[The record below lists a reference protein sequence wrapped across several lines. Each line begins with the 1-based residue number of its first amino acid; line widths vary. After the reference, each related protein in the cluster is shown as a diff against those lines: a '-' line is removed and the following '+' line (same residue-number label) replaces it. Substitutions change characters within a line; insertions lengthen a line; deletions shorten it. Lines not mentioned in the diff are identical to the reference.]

1 MGDIIKIF
9 SDIGSVYE
17 EDEKRIKNRAYEY
30 DEIKCYLCDIDTKN
44 ITPSTNIPKD
54 ELIITRFGIGANSGN
69 LFPNYQFISK
79 DVSKDEAKFIKGVL
93 KSVKNLMSYFADS
106 DIENNEIL
114 KRLSE
119 LSEGFFDDIITNI
132 KALDEH
138 KVKDK
143 KVATFFCLSYNEKP
157 ISSYFKEIFD
167 KHIDKKEVSKIYGY
181 DILTN
186 EKGVGADAN
195 LAFCSVNELPE
206 NLKSVKSKLLPLNE
220 SSANRVKIGFL
231 ATDKEL
237 SHNFYGVKMA
247 ILPSVISQDK
257 SIFKDILKTLKDS
270 KKSDIEQVWQ
280 AEESINADIEYIA
293 AQEKNLPVLNTILF
307 YVTSNAAVNVL
318 LQIDDVLPSYISKI
332 AEAMAMR
339 KVKAFKRKNVSGSED
354 IVYLQAL
361 FNSGIEVMKFLLS
374 GNKFDT
380 DTMVQKYCDIICK
393 GSVNKAYQSNV
404 KWSKFF
410 NNAYTKRDMQSIKIY
425 QDLFNEIGVLS
436 KKIILQKE
444 FILQDKNDKQDVINS
459 LLENTEFI
467 KGNDVLRSAYLLGMM
482 CSGLISWQ
490 FAAYKGKSFEKWLNS
505 NGVINQYKLVEIH
518 KKCNETYN
526 KIKDAAKNDNKNIRY
541 IHGCLLERLSNAVL
555 SNEIEKSSYVTLAF
569 AMGGS
574 DFDRFVKEKDEKKGE

>member
-44 ITPSTNIPKD
+44 IIPSTNIPKD

-93 KSVKNLMSYFADS
+93 KSVKNLMSYFSPS

-114 KRLSE
+114 KRSSE
-119 LSEGFFDDIITNI
+119 LNEGFFDDIITNI

-138 KVKDK
+138 KAKDK

-186 EKGVGADAN
+186 KKGVGADAN

-220 SSANRVKIGFL
+220 SSANRIRIGFL

-247 ILPSVISQDK
+247 ILPTLLSNDQSL
-257 SIFKDILKTLKDS
+257 FKEIIQILKEA
-270 KKSDIEQVWQ
+270 KKNDVEELAQ
-280 AEESINADIEYIA
+280 AEEIAIDVALEYVA
-293 AQEKNLPVLNTILF
+293 KREKDLPVLNTILF
-307 YVTSNAAVNVL
+307 YAKNNAAIDVL

-332 AEAMAMR
+332 SNAMGSR
-339 KVKAFKRKNVSGSED
+339 NIKAFKRKD
-354 IVYLQAL
+354 IKDNDEAIYLQNL
-361 FNSGIEVMKFLLS
+361 FENSLEIMKFLLS
-374 GNKFDT
+374 QNKVDL
-380 DTMVQKYCDIICK
+380 DTMIQRYAELIYYGNINKKYRFAIDWGKYFNGYYPQRSIESISK
-393 GSVNKAYQSNV
+393 YQE
-404 KWSKFF
+404 
-410 NNAYTKRDMQSIKIY
+410 
-425 QDLFNEIGVLS
+425 LFNEIDILN
-436 KKIILQKE
+436 KKLTLQKE
-444 FILQDKNDKQDVINS
+444 CDLQNLKDKKELIRS
-459 LLENTEFI
+459 LIQGSEFI
-467 KGNDVLRSAYLLGMM
+467 NNDSVLQGAYLLGMLSSALM
-482 CSGLISWQ
+482 KWQ
-490 FAAYKGKSFEKWLNS
+490 YAVSESASFARWLNNNGAITKDSLERIWMKCYATKGKLENISKHPNLS
-505 NGVINQYKLVEIH
+505 INQTMELAEEILPSVFLS
-518 KKCNETYN
+518 
-526 KIKDAAKNDNKNIRY
+526 KDVA
-541 IHGCLLERLSNAVL
+541 
-555 SNEIEKSSYVTLAF
+555 KSSHITLAF
-569 AMGGS
+569 AMGGN
-574 DFDRFVKEKDEKKGE
+574 DYNKFIKDEKKGE

>member
-44 ITPSTNIPKD
+44 IIPSTNIPKD

-93 KSVKNLMSYFADS
+93 KSVKNLMSYFSPS

-114 KRLSE
+114 KRSSE
-119 LSEGFFDDIITNI
+119 LNEGFFDDIITNI

-138 KVKDK
+138 KAKDK

-186 EKGVGADAN
+186 KKGVGADAN

-206 NLKSVKSKLLPLNE
+206 NLKSVKSKFLPLNE
-220 SSANRVKIGFL
+220 SSANRIRIGFL

-247 ILPSVISQDK
+247 ILPTLLSNDQSL
-257 SIFKDILKTLKDS
+257 FKEIIQILKEA
-270 KKSDIEQVWQ
+270 KKNDVEELAQ
-280 AEESINADIEYIA
+280 AEEIAIDVALEYVA
-293 AQEKNLPVLNTILF
+293 KREKDLPVLNTILF
-307 YVTSNAAVNVL
+307 YAKNNAAIDVL

-332 AEAMAMR
+332 SNAMGSR
-339 KVKAFKRKNVSGSED
+339 NIKAFKRKD
-354 IVYLQAL
+354 IKDNDEAIYLQNL
-361 FNSGIEVMKFLLS
+361 FENSLEIMKFLLS
-374 GNKFDT
+374 QNKVDL
-380 DTMVQKYCDIICK
+380 DTMIQRYAELIYYGNINKKYRFAIDWGKYFNGYYPQRSIESISK
-393 GSVNKAYQSNV
+393 YQE
-404 KWSKFF
+404 
-410 NNAYTKRDMQSIKIY
+410 
-425 QDLFNEIGVLS
+425 LFNEIDILN
-436 KKIILQKE
+436 KKLTLQKE
-444 FILQDKNDKQDVINS
+444 CDLQNLKDKKELIRS
-459 LLENTEFI
+459 LIQGSEFI
-467 KGNDVLRSAYLLGMM
+467 NNDSVLQGAYLLGMLSSALM
-482 CSGLISWQ
+482 KWQ
-490 FAAYKGKSFEKWLNS
+490 YAVSESASFARWLNNNGAITKDSLERIWTKCYATKGKLENISKHPNLS
-505 NGVINQYKLVEIH
+505 INQTMELAEEILPGVFLS
-518 KKCNETYN
+518 
-526 KIKDAAKNDNKNIRY
+526 KD
-541 IHGCLLERLSNAVL
+541 VV
-555 SNEIEKSSYVTLAF
+555 KSSHITLAF
-569 AMGGS
+569 AMGGN
-574 DFDRFVKEKDEKKGE
+574 DYNKFIKDEKKGE